1 LSNMTLQIEVLGMAS
16 SVLDEI
22 VAERISQVGYLS
34 IPFKNYYT
42 FTAQH
47 ASTTRFNVNSSSL
60 DRIWCCWRNTNY
72 AANPSAP
79 VVVNGYKV
87 AGAYTAATSG
97 ALRAISIA
105 AGGSTPLVA
114 QDALAI
120 AQDIGKPQYDIGGTH
135 GTNTEKYQSQYF
147 KFAQVLA
154 GGATKA
160 TYQLQINGANYPAY
174 RLNTPEALSL
184 SLNSVDYF
192 INSNRRM
199 TLDQY
204 KNNYCVQCYRF
215 CLPESDAYRLASGLD
230 TRATSAQ
237 CAVLT
242 EGLDLTT
249 QHLTIF
255 AECTAECRVASR
267 QVEIIP

>member
-1 LSNMTLQIEVLGMAS
+1 MTLQIEVLGMAS
-16 SVLDEI
+16 SILDEI

-87 AGAYTAATSG
+87 AGAYTAASSASVASQTAAVAAATSTV
-97 ALRAISIA
+97 S
-105 AGGSTPLVA
+105 A
-114 QDALAI
+114 QTAFNI
-120 AQDIGKPQYDIGGTH
+120 YQDIGKPQYDIGGTH
-135 GTNTEKYQSQYF
+135 GTNAEKYQSQYF
-147 KFAQVLA
+147 KFAQVPV
-154 GGATKA
+154 GGAKIS
-160 TYQLQINGANYPAY
+160 YQLQINGANYPAY

-192 INSNRRM
+192 INSNRKM

-242 EGLDLTT
+242 EGLDLVN

-255 AECTAECRVASR
+255 AECSAECRVASR
-267 QVEIIP
+267 QVEVIP